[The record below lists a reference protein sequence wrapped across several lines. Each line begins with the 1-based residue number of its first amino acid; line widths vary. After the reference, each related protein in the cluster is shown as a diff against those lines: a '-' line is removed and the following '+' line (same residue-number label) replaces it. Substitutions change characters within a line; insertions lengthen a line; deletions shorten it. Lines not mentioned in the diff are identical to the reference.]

1 MTVSSQRRVL
11 SFFSVSDGLFLLEFL
26 EAAAG
31 VTGIG
36 VEFEGLLVVAD
47 GGIGH
52 VLVLALAAHDGV
64 FGGQA
69 LQQFALRVEFRLQG
83 LEF

>member
-1 MTVSSQRRVL
+1 MFL
-11 SFFSVSDGLFLLEFL
+11 YYYDDGLFLLEFL

-36 VEFEGLLVVAD
+36 VEIEGLLVVAD

-69 LQQFALRVEFRLQG
+69 FQQFALRVEFRLQG